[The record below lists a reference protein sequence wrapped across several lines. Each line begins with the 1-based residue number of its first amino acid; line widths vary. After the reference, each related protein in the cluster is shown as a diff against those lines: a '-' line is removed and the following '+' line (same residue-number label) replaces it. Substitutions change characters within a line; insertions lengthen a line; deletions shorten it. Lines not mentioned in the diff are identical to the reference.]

1 MVEYFWFIFFYLILV
16 DQVLYGEG
24 IAVDSE
30 AADDSAACW
39 GEERVVSVVFAS
51 EDIAQM
57 DFYCGC
63 RYGGYCVVEC
73 DTGVAVSAS
82 VDDDAVGWEADLVD
96 AVDELAF
103 DVALEVAYLY
113 IWELLAEVGMHLP
126 HCCAAVDVGL
136 P

>member
-1 MVEYFWFIFFYLILV
+1 MN
-16 DQVLYGEG
+16 
-24 IAVDSE
+24 SE
-30 AADDSAACW
+30 AADDSAAGR

-57 DFYCGC
+57 DFDGGSWH
-63 RYGGYCVVEC
+63 GGYGVVEC

-82 VDDDAVGWEADLVD
+82 VDDDAVGGEADLVD

-103 DVALEVAYLY
+103 DVALEVAYLDVV
-113 IWELLAEVGMHLP
+113 ELFAEVGKHLL

>member
-1 MVEYFWFIFFYLILV
+1 MV
-16 DQVLYGEG
+16 
-24 IAVDSE
+24 A
-30 AADDSAACW
+30 
-39 GEERVVSVVFAS
+39 VVFAG
-51 EDIAQM
+51 EDVAQM
-57 DFYCGC
+57 DFDGGSWH
-63 RYGGYCVVEC
+63 GGYGVVEC

-82 VDDDAVGWEADLVD
+82 VDDDAIGWEADLVD

-113 IWELLAEVGMHLP
+113 IWELFAEVGKHLL